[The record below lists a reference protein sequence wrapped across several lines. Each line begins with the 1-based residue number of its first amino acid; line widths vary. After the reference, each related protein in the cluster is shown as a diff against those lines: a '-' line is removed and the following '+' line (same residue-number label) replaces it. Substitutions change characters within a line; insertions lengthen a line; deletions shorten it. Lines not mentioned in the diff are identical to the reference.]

1 MRIPPSVHTSIDRPT
16 HTSLPYKHNQQT
28 VRYWGP
34 VPELGEG
41 DWVGVELENPVGDT
55 DGSYAG
61 KLYFAAQPNHAIFVS
76 PSIISVRGHFISS
89 VGWEFIQ
96 S

>member
-1 MRIPPSVHTSIDRPT
+1 MYNTNTPIAFLMQSIHPPIIG
-16 HTSLPYKHNQQT
+16 QT

-55 DGSYAG
+55 DGSYCG
-61 KLYFAAQPNHAIFVS
+61 T
-76 PSIISVRGHFISS
+76 VRTELRS
-89 VGWEFIQ
+89 
-96 S
+96 

>member
-1 MRIPPSVHTSIDRPT
+1 M
-16 HTSLPYKHNQQT
+16 
-28 VRYWGP
+28 RYWGP

-61 KLYFAAQPNHAIFVS
+61 TVYFVAQPNHAIFVS
-76 PSIISVRGHFISS
+76 PSIISVRLARLCVCW
-89 VGWEFIQ
+89 VGWGGDSRPSLSSDPPIP
-96 S
+96 STTNSRTTSP